1 MYSMYLMSNLVYGIN
16 KNQNSLS
23 CGLILRLMS
32 TLIFMLKTHLLTL
45 RYLCT
50 GTPQTCSA
58 LWVRRDQINQREIH
72 RDDQ

>member
-32 TLIFMLKTHLLTL
+32 TLIFMLDVKIFMHG
-45 RYLCT
+45 Y
-50 GTPQTCSA
+50 SSD
-58 LWVRRDQINQREIH
+58 VQRFMGPEGSN
-72 RDDQ
+72 